1 MTKLG
6 FIADSKQKK
15 IKKLFFLSKDLIR
28 EYGVRYAFRIFL
40 EELFK
45 QKTNLF
51 APDSVPQLD
60 FKQFTSDYETFKQKH
75 VVTPNELELI
85 KNELSEFPIKPS
97 FTFLLV
103 NLENKSDFKQSLSSI
118 LNQIYEN
125 FDLTIVNY
133 SKDTIN
139 LDNFEKELKSKKIR
153 LIEGSANSEKFNKT
167 ISSLQ
172 GDFIAIL
179 DGGVTLQSDLL
190 YHIIKN
196 LNQNSNSD
204 IFYTDEDFTDE
215 NDNRVNPFFKPDW
228 SPYLFFSM
236 NYLGQF
242 CVIKKSVLEQ
252 IKEFEF
258 HTQRDFIYD
267 LIIKCTEFTKNISHI
282 PLPLFSTKNYSPEH
296 SEYVKSSLTNHFKK
310 TGIDATI
317 ENGFSPNTYRVNYKL
332 NTEPK
337 VSIIIP
343 TKDKKELLQR
353 CIQSIEKN
361 TAYKNWEIIIID
373 NNSSNEKTI
382 RYFESLPYEI
392 LQYDEPFNF
401 SKMNNLAASKA
412 KGDYLLFLND
422 DTAALEPNW
431 LTEMVSLCQQ
441 KNVGVVGPKLVYS
454 DQTIQHA
461 GAVFLKSGSG
471 FHPFQRFSKKNSGYF
486 NFINV
491 IRDFSAV
498 TGACLL
504 VKKSV
509 FTKIGGFDDNF
520 DLYYGDSDLCLRI
533 RHLGYHVVYT
543 PYAKLL
549 HEGSSSIQKH
559 GDAFFTV
566 ENHYDFIKKWPYL
579 KNGDPFYSPHLG
591 WNYSIENLDS
601 NPIN

>member
-1 MTKLG
+1 MV

-28 EYGVRYAFRIFL
+28 EYGVLYAFRIFI

-51 APDSVPQLD
+51 LPDKVPQLD
-60 FKQFTSDYETFKQKH
+60 FEQYASDYETFKQKH
-75 VVTPNELELI
+75 VVTPNKLELI
-85 KNELSEFPIKPS
+85 KNEISEFPIKPS

-103 NLENKSDFKQSLSSI
+103 NLENQSGFKQSLCSI

-133 SKDTIN
+133 SNDTIN

-153 LIEGSANSEKFNKT
+153 LIEDSADSEKFNKT

-172 GDFIAIL
+172 GDFIVVL
-179 DGGVTLQSDLL
+179 DGGVTLQSDIL

-196 LNQNSNSD
+196 LNQNSDSD

-236 NYLGQF
+236 NYLGRF

-252 IKEFEF
+252 INEFEF

-267 LIIKCTEFTKNISHI
+267 LIIKCTEYTKNISHI
-282 PLPLFSTKNYSPEH
+282 PLPLFSTKNYGPEH
-296 SEYVKSSLTNHFKK
+296 SEYAKSSLTNHFKK

-353 CIQSIEKN
+353 CIQSIEGN
-361 TAYKNWEIIIID
+361 TTYKNWEIIIID
-373 NNSSNEKTI
+373 NNSRDEKTI
-382 RYFESLPYEI
+382 HYFESLPYEI

-401 SKMNNLAASKA
+401 SKINNLAVSKA

-441 KNVGVVGPKLVYS
+441 KNVGVVGPKLVHY

-471 FHPFQRFSKKNSGYF
+471 FHPFQRFLETDSGYF

-520 DLYYGDSDLCLRI
+520 DLYYGDSDLCFKIRELGLKIIYNPNAILRHDGSTKI
-533 RHLGYHVVYT
+533 RQAVRLFV
-543 PYAKLL
+543 P
-549 HEGSSSIQKH
+549 
-559 GDAFFTV
+559 V
-566 ENHYDFIKKWPYL
+566 ENHHDFINKWKVVKY
-579 KNGDPFYSPHLG
+579 GDPFYNPNLS
-591 WNYSIENLDS
+591 WNYSINIEE
-601 NPIN
+601 IM